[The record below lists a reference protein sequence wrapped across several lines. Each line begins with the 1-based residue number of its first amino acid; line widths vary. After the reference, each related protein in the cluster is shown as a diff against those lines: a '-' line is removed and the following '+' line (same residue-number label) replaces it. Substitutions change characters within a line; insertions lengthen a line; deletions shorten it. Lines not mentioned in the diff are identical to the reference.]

1 MLSHCVIQD
10 ALSED
15 RTRKDADAGCFPCSA
30 SAVFF
35 NGDVSRGSVQ
45 GFGFGSEREPATAIQ
60 IANCILKVMTL
71 FVSLLNVQWNGNLDS
86 VTNYKHRLC

>member
-1 MLSHCVIQD
+1 MQMQ
-10 ALSED
+10 E
-15 RTRKDADAGCFPCSA
+15 
-30 SAVFF
+30 VFLVVLVPF
-35 NGDVSRGSVQ
+35 FFDGDVSPGSVQ